1 MYNLLIV
8 ILQENKIQPLLNFT
22 ESFTEIVWCNGDTF
36 WGFNEGAFAFKI
48 TKIADTYQVFL
59 VNH

>member
-22 ESFTEIVWCNGDTF
+22 ESFSEIVWCNGDTF
-36 WGFNEGAFAFKI
+36 WGFNEGAFAFK
-48 TKIADTYQVFL
+48 D
-59 VNH
+59 H